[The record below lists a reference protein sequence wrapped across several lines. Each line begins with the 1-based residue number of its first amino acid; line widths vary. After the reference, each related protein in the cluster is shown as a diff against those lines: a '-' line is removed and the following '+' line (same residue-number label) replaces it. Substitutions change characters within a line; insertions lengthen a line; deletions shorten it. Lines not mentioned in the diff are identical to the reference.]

1 MGRFMTHHG
10 HESARAV
17 GVHKAWLVGTIE
29 KFRGPDQA
37 SCAPLALMTNFA
49 SAESLQLL
57 AQVLTQV
64 NVAAA

>member
-1 MGRFMTHHG
+1 MGRFVTHG
-10 HESARAV
+10 RESARAV

-49 SAESLQLL
+49 SAD
-57 AQVLTQV
+57 
-64 NVAAA
+64 

>member
-1 MGRFMTHHG
+1 MGRFVTHG
-10 HESARAV
+10 RESARAV
-17 GVHKAWLVGTIE
+17 GVHKAWLMGTIE
-29 KFRGPDQA
+29 TFRGPDQA